1 MRTTIKPLHLA
12 CLIGL
17 WKPLYVL
24 VVYLMEKE
32 DDIRLGKLIDVP
44 YRKNYIGGILQVYFK
59 YTSFIL
65 QILEV

>member
-1 MRTTIKPLHLA
+1 
-12 CLIGL
+12 
-17 WKPLYVL
+17 
-24 VVYLMEKE
+24 MEKE

-65 QILEV
+65 QILEVHLSDLPRKSINEV